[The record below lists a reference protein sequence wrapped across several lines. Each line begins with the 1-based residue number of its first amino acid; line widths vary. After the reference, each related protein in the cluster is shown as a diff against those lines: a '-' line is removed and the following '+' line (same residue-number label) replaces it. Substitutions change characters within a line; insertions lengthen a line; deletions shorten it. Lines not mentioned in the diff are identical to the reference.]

1 MAKARK
7 VNRPFVRLLKT
18 LGITADEEMISAR
31 TTRGTRLVRVIG
43 QSVTFEEFSNA
54 CLKII
59 FAIAMTILSDWV
71 KNPCKFFNQ

>member
-1 MAKARK
+1 M
-7 VNRPFVRLLKT
+7 NRPFVRLLLKT

-43 QSVTFEEFSNA
+43 QSVTFGEFSNA

-59 FAIAMTILSDWV
+59 FAIAMTMLKV
-71 KNPCKFFNQ
+71 KNTCKFFNQ